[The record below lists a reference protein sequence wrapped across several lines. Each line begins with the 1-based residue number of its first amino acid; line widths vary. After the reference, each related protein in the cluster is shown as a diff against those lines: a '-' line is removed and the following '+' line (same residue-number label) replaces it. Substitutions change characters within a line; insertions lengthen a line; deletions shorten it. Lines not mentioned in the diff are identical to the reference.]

1 MRDIHIIAG
10 ALSLIA
16 GAVALFA
23 AKGSWLHRK
32 SGLTFVIAMLVMTVS
47 AVIAATTDRPNPG
60 NVVAGTL
67 TFYLVATSL
76 LTIRQDI
83 PQLRALLT
91 GLMLTAF
98 AVGVAGT
105 AVGFAAMQ
113 HPDGEIDGIPGP
125 PLLMFAMVAIIGGI
139 GDFRLLRRGGIDGKR
154 RIARHLWRMTYA
166 LWIATTS
173 FFIGQAKFIP
183 ETLRHWELLVI
194 PPLLVLGMLIYWMIR
209 VLRGNRPAT
218 RPPSAREQ
226 PQRAS
231 AG

>member
-83 PQLRALLT
+83 PQLRAL
-91 GLMLTAF
+91 LMLTAF

-209 VLRGNRPAT
+209 VLLGKRPAT
-218 RPPSAREQ
+218 RPPSTREQ
-226 PQRAS
+226 SERAS
-231 AG
+231 AR